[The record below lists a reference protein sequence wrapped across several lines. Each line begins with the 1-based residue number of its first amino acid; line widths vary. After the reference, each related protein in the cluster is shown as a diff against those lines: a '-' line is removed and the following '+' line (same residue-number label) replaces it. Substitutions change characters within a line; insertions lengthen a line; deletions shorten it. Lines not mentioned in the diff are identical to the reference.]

1 MFFSVLHH
9 SSFRKEL
16 ILQLYRQLLKR
27 NAVFPD
33 QVVKEYYQKLF
44 RAEFKKLINIIF
56 INIRIF

>member
-1 MFFSVLHH
+1 MFLSVLHH
-9 SSFRKEL
+9 SYFRKEL

-33 QVVKEYYQKLF
+33 KVVKDYYQKLF

-56 INIRIF
+56 TKYLNF